1 MTFSWYFPC
10 FAPKYT
16 LFFSTTFSWKP
27 LRFHQC
33 NVRRNLAAVFSPRF
47 RRRLC
52 RSQGDLA
59 TDYCLD
65 WWTIFHDPGH
75 MRSLKTILR
84 KYWKKG
90 RKGQQTLLKISIS
103 WLNLKISMSKKN
115 MYILSLRLRLRRFFS
130 VWNLSHVESFWT
142 HLHSMTTFEAGLRGY
157 FRPCKFHY

>member
-33 NVRRNLAAVFSPRF
+33 NVRRNLAAVFLRQGF
-47 RRRLC
+47 EEGYAEAK
-52 RSQGDLA
+52 GDLA
-59 TDYCLD
+59 TDYSFGLVD
-65 WWTIFHDPGH
+65 HISWP
-75 MRSLKTILR
+75 RSHAVTKCHPKKISEER
-84 KYWKKG
+84 KKG
-90 RKGQQTLLKISIS
+90 STNPVKDKHFLVESEDFNVQKKI
-103 WLNLKISMSKKN
+103 

-142 HLHSMTTFEAGLRGY
+142 HLHSMTHFWSWFKRIFQAM
-157 FRPCKFHY
+157 